1 MMTMKM
7 PLSLLSLFLLVSP
20 ATGEEGTPSAL
31 PPQLETLKANYEA
44 AVARATTPLTD
55 TYLRELDKLKAEY
68 TKAGNLEAALEVD
81 KILQSL
87 KSPSPAGKADF
98 QGLTLS
104 QMSLDQF
111 KAWLG
116 TVTIVERD
124 SPYLNRYRF
133 VDGQI
138 VSTRGDSDKEREH
151 ENASVAVGKLFVP
164 FTSTNATITF
174 NESLTKAEISY
185 STGGKFEGEITV
197 KE

>member
-1 MMTMKM
+1 MKM

-44 AVARATTPLTD
+44 AVARATAPLTD

-104 QMSLDQF
+104 QMSLD
-111 KAWLG
+111 
-116 TVTIVERD
+116 
-124 SPYLNRYRF
+124 
-133 VDGQI
+133 
-138 VSTRGDSDKEREH
+138 
-151 ENASVAVGKLFVP
+151 
-164 FTSTNATITF
+164 
-174 NESLTKAEISY
+174 
-185 STGGKFEGEITV
+185 
-197 KE
+197 